1 MRENDEPTISARII
15 NIVEPMAKGGNH
27 GRQEVSKKS
36 GKKGCEEGRGL

>member
-1 MRENDEPTISARII
+1 MRQNNEPTIPTRDIKII
-15 NIVEPMAKGGNH
+15 EPMTKGGNH